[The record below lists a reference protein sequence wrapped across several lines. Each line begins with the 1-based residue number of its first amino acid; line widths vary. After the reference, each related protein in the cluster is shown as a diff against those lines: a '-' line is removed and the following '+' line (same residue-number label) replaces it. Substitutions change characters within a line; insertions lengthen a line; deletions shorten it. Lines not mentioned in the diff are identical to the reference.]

1 MLIFT
6 GGWLKRKREQME
18 FSQRLFAKCVGCTE
32 DVIRQM
38 EAGDIVLDFD
48 LIRRIYIFLEEHFD
62 LQELCSDHMDL
73 IEELQNQRMILGED
87 RMIHIGYRLIAYED
101 MQDFYDFN
109 GFILHEED
117 FNNLRRKGY
126 YGTGTVVYERW
137 IQTDIQTA
145 IRIFELQQGILPE
158 ID

>member
-1 MLIFT
+1 
-6 GGWLKRKREQME
+6 
-18 FSQRLFAKCVGCTE
+18 
-32 DVIRQM
+32 
-38 EAGDIVLDFD
+38 
-48 LIRRIYIFLEEHFD
+48 
-62 LQELCSDHMDL
+62 MDL

-145 IRIFELQQGILPE
+145 IRIFELQQGIGPE
-158 ID
+158 E